1 MKLSLSDG
9 TMQSSSLVQRL
20 KKPFPDDSLMTRLA
34 DTFAFGGGLLN
45 GGLSAEAMSLLKE
58 IFRFD
63 YMGSSE
69 FEWGAVPEALQHIAK
84 NVKKYKAFQ
93 FTISL
98 ACVAKDFRDKSIE
111 KPTGYATIY
120 VICDKRHVVKV
131 KERIVHW
138 AANPYTRGLQETTRL
153 SNTLR
158 PVHEWDTDLQGW
170 LELDNGFFFFTDRDM
185 WEKTA
190 QLFGVKVSNS

>member
-9 TMQSSSLVQRL
+9 SMHRSHLVQRL
-20 KKPFPDDSLMTRLA
+20 KKPFPNDSPMARLA
-34 DTFAFGGGLLN
+34 DTLAFGGGLRN
-45 GGLSAEAMSLLKE
+45 GGLSAEAMGLLGD

-63 YMGSSE
+63 YMGGSE

-93 FTISL
+93 FTIPL
-98 ACVAKDFRDKSIE
+98 ACVAKDFRDKSTE
-111 KPTGYATIY
+111 EPTGYATIY
-120 VICDKRHVVKV
+120 VICDKSHVTEVG
-131 KERIVHW
+131 ERIVHW
-138 AANPYTRGLQETTRL
+138 AANPYGGELKETTHL

-158 PVHEWDTDLQGW
+158 PVHEWDTDVQGW

-190 QLFGVKVSNS
+190 QLFGMRIS